1 MTGTELLAQ
10 ARDLIDQA
18 SLKAHEL
25 SGVVASVRTF
35 IFDNFGQNGLYA
47 AYVVAGVLCFLV
59 VSWFVRLALSTIKY
73 IIIPSVVLALLVSLV
88 LPLSFGAA
96 LPAGLDLRVRST
108 AGGFKSF
115 DDRFSRGQ
123 HSSGSNFGARV
134 LTPQATPHQGQHCRA
149 STIPIAPSRPDFCP
163 TSPNRLRP

>member
-18 SLKAHEL
+18 SFKAHEL

-59 VSWFVRLALSTIKY
+59 VSWVVRLALSTIKY

-96 LPAGLDLRVRST
+96 LPATVT
-108 AGGFKSF
+108 ACSLVMLFK
-115 DDRFSRGQ
+115 G
-123 HSSGSNFGARV
+123 
-134 LTPQATPHQGQHCRA
+134 
-149 STIPIAPSRPDFCP
+149 
-163 TSPNRLRP
+163 